1 MKSTK
6 APPGMSPFL
15 SRRAL
20 LKNGGALAAGSFLAS
35 CGQEPAAVSPAVV
48 SAEPSQGP
56 LEFNFRGGHGNA
68 NFFRAAAY
76 VAEGMRSSYPPDTLF
91 KIVLG
96 SSYGENLE
104 SLRSGQVEFAT
115 LVPPVCARWAM
126 DGIGLFDEP
135 FPTLRIVT
143 VFPSMEW
150 ITVAVSPRLGIRS
163 LEELAEKKPR
173 IRLGTGP
180 LDGHDG
186 MTFLAEEILRL
197 YGVTFDDIRSWGGE
211 IVGGHVR
218 ELIRRV
224 RSASTMES
232 YVDMFIQEAK
242 LTQGIGEMPEG
253 ERWTLLPLSETVVKT
268 LESEL
273 YLKPV
278 VLEPGQRTG
287 VSEPYQ
293 TVDLSDY
300 VLATRAD
307 IPEQAAYLAA
317 KSAVENRQGFES
329 GYMHLPVERSNLT
342 YPMVPAEMW
351 KNTAGVPLHPG
362 SERFYREAGLMP

>member
-1 MKSTK
+1 MKSEEIRLDI
-6 APPGMSPFL
+6 APGI

-20 LKNGGALAAGSFLAS
+20 LKNGGALVAGSLLAS
-35 CGQEPAAVSPAVV
+35 CGQEPAAISPTVV
-48 SAEPSQGP
+48 TAESSQGP

-115 LVPPVCARWAM
+115 LVPPACARWAM

-135 FPTLRIVT
+135 FPSLRIVA

-150 ITVAVSPRLGIRS
+150 ITVAVSPKLGIRS

-173 IRLGTGP
+173 MRFGTGP

-186 MTFLAEEILRL
+186 MTFLGEEILRH

-218 ELIRRV
+218 QLIRRAS
-224 RSASTMES
+224 SAAAMDT

-242 LTQGIGEMPEG
+242 LTQRIGEMPEN
-253 ERWTLLPLSETVVKT
+253 ERWTLLPLSESVVVT
-268 LESEL
+268 LEAEL

-278 VLEPGQRTG
+278 ILEPGQRTG

-300 VLATRAD
+300 LLATRTD
-307 IPEQAAYLAA
+307 VPEQATYLAA
-317 KSAVENRQGFES
+317 KSAVENRHGFES
-329 GYMHLPVERSNLT
+329 GYTHLPVERSNLT
-342 YPMVPAEMW
+342 YPMVPTEMW
-351 KNTAGVPLHPG
+351 KNTAGVPLHQG
-362 SERFYREAGLMP
+362 AERYYREAGLMA